1 MTNKDKTEKTM
12 AEVEEKARAFT
23 EAHRGE
29 SAEDILAQMLGEE
42 PQCSQA
48 SPASV
53 SEDFEKACNQMSEA
67 ARTSKCEA
75 GNPFFSDGDYK
86 LGFKDGARWQ
96 KQKDMKWL
104 ADNHKQIFNN
114 GYEEGFEA
122 GRDDAFDETEECV
135 SDDLEKAAEQYAYDI
150 APSIGATNTEI
161 ELSFKAGA
169 NWQREQ
175 IAKRDKT
182 LDYYTFENGEK
193 HFAQY
198 ILEMIANGWHMEA
211 IKSACKDK
219 IMEK

>member
-1 MTNKDKTEKTM
+1 M

-23 EAHRGE
+23 EAHKGE
-29 SAEDILAQMLGEE
+29 SAEDILAQMRGEE

-48 SPASV
+48 SHAS
-53 SEDFEKACNQMSEA
+53 
-67 ARTSKCEA
+67 
-75 GNPFFSDGDYK
+75 
-86 LGFKDGARWQ
+86 
-96 KQKDMKWL
+96 
-104 ADNHKQIFNN
+104 
-114 GYEEGFEA
+114 
-122 GRDDAFDETEECV
+122 V